1 MFVHRNLLLFAS
13 HLAEPVVLQLLVPGV
28 QVEHLLPELN
38 LLPGRVALLHTA
50 QDVAEAR
57 PGANKY
63 FCLLPNI
70 FVAVPL
76 LLAVLL
82 APGLGA
88 VSGQLLQSL
97 DQLAEVLW
105 LKLLKI
111 SNKQSTT

>member
-1 MFVHRNLLLFAS
+1 MPVNQCDLILFAS

-38 LLPGRVALLHTA
+38 LLPGRVTLLHPT
-50 QDVAEAR
+50 QNIPEAR
-57 PGANKY
+57 PGAFKY
-63 FCLLPNI
+63 LSLLSNI

-82 APGLGA
+82 ASRLGA

-97 DQLAEVLW
+97 DQLAEILR
-105 LKLLKI
+105 LKLLD
-111 SNKQSTT
+111 